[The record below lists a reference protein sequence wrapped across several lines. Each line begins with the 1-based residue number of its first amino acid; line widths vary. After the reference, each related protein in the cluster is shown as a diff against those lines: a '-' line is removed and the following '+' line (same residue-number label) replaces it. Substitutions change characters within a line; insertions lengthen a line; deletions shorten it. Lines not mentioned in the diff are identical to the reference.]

1 MTPLNHLSAKFANRV
16 LGDYPIAQQRLQA
29 FATSRIFVNVASFN
43 IALPNLTIALRVTSQ
58 GVLEPCGN
66 ENEPTVTPAD
76 LIVSIPLAALP
87 AGITSGRDALKLATF
102 SGNTELAALLHE
114 LANHLSWD
122 AEHDLS
128 KIVGEIA
135 AHRIANTA
143 RSVHEGTRES
153 FKRLTE
159 NGAEYLVHEAQLLVS
174 RPEVRNFQAQL
185 ETLRDDIARL
195 EKRASKLAGSLS

>member
-29 FATSRIFVNVASFN
+29 FAACRIFVSVA
-43 IALPNLTIALRVTSQ
+43 NLTIALRVTPQ
-58 GVLEPCGN
+58 GVLEPCGS
-66 ENEPTVTPAD
+66 EKEHESEHASAPTD
-76 LIVSIPLAALP
+76 LTVSIPLATLP
-87 AGITSGRDALKLATF
+87 ASITSGRDALKLATF

-128 KIVGEIA
+128 KIIGEIA
-135 AHRIANTA
+135 AHRIANTV

-153 FKRLTE
+153 FKRLGE

-195 EKRASKLAGSLS
+195 EKRTSKLANALS